1 MDWQILILVFIALT
15 LVVGV
20 LNRARSKHI
29 TVTVELYLQ
38 SVEKNKQEIPE
49 DSATCTK
56 QCVLEFL
63 PEKGMLFDAA
73 GIGPA
78 SIQGV
83 IASDTYFPKIVCE
96 LSLSKSNG
104 EFEEAFIILKEEKWL
119 ITNR

>member
-15 LVVGV
+15 LVVDV

-38 SVEKNKQEIPE
+38 SVEKNKHEIPE

-56 QCVLEFL
+56 QCVLGFL
-63 PEKGMLFDAA
+63 PEKDMLFDAA

-78 SIQGV
+78 SIQGI

-104 EFEEAFIILKEEKWL
+104 DFEDAFRILKEEKWR
-119 ITNR
+119 IK